1 MKEMTGFFRSGRDE
15 FTVISKKGEKDER
28 EKEGGGANGGYE
40 EVREEALIVLALSQG
55 Q

>member
-1 MKEMTGFFRSGRDE
+1 MNLLLYQRRERRTNGR
-15 FTVISKKGEKDER
+15 KR
-28 EKEGGGANGGYE
+28 GGANGGYE